1 MVQFSILSGKA
12 AGSEWIGRHFNVRIG
27 RAPSADLRLEDE
39 GVWDE
44 HLILDLDPAAGFIIE
59 TSSNALATIN
69 DHPLQRSI
77 LGNGDLI
84 ELGSVKMQFSF
95 SRTRQAGLRLRE
107 GLTWAAIAAISLG
120 QILLVY
126 WLIY

>member
-12 AGSEWIGRHFNVRIG
+12 AGSEWAARRFPVRIG

-44 HLILDLDPAAGFIIE
+44 HLILELDPSAGFIIE

-69 DHPLQRSI
+69 EQPLQRSI
-77 LGNGDLI
+77 LANGDLI

-95 SRTRQAGLRLRE
+95 SRTRQTGLRLRE

-120 QILLVY
+120 QIFLVY